1 MIRHDTGL
9 TEAAKPAAQTIRSLI
24 RMTRVRRPERTL
36 PVPRTITSTTSV
48 LLVLTKA
55 AEGRWPRSPKAEPPG
70 RRTPARLRRVAPR
83 WSQRA
88 AGRDTCG

>member
-55 AEGRWPRSPKAEPPG
+55 AEGRC
-70 RRTPARLRRVAPR
+70 LVALKLNYQAVVR
-83 WSQRA
+83 QLDSV
-88 AGRDTCG
+88 G